1 MAIERDSPENRVR
14 QEAFAA
20 LVANVRPKKLVFL
33 DESFCKT
40 GMRREHAWSPCGERV
55 VGRRPGRNW
64 KTVSL
69 LGAIRLGEKPRLM
82 THRGSINGRTFL
94 RFVRKYLVPWLR
106 PGDVVV
112 MDNLNSHKM
121 VRVREAIEAAGAV
134 PVYLPTYS
142 PELNPIELWWAD
154 MKRTL
159 RKLAIDVES
168 DLRRAARQQRAR
180 LPLDKIANWFRHS
193 LNEAQRNRSAG

>member
-1 MAIERDSPENRVR
+1 MRPE
-14 QEAFAA
+14 Q
-20 LVANVRPKKLVFL
+20 LVFL

-40 GMRREHAWSPCGERV
+40 GMRREHAWSPRGERV

-121 VRVREAIEAAGAV
+121 RCVRATIEAAHAI
-134 PVYLPTYS
+134 PLYLPTYS

-168 DLRRAARQQRAR
+168 ELRRAARQQRAR
-180 LPLDKIANWFRHS
+180 LPLHKITNWVEHS
-193 LNEAQRNRSAG
+193 LREAQRN

>member
-1 MAIERDSPENRVR
+1 MTTIDPRH
-14 QEAFAA
+14 
-20 LVANVRPKKLVFL
+20 LVFL

-40 GMRREHAWSPCGERV
+40 GMRREHAWSAKGRRV
-55 VGRRPGRNW
+55 VGRRPGRSW

-82 THRGSINGRTFL
+82 THRGSIDGRVFL
-94 RFVRKYLVPWLR
+94 RYVRKYLVPWLR
-106 PGDVVV
+106 RGDVVV

-121 VRVREAIEAAGAV
+121 KAVRAAIEGAGAT

-154 MKRTL
+154 MKRIL
-159 RKLAIDVES
+159 RKLAIDVEA
-168 DLRRAARQQRAR
+168 DLRRAARQLRAR
-180 LPLDKIANWFRHS
+180 LPLSKIEGWFRYS
-193 LNEAQRNRSAG
+193 LRQAHLNRAQR

>member
-1 MAIERDSPENRVR
+1 
-14 QEAFAA
+14 
-20 LVANVRPKKLVFL
+20 
-33 DESFCKT
+33 
-40 GMRREHAWSPCGERV
+40 
-55 VGRRPGRNW
+55 
-64 KTVSL
+64 
-69 LGAIRLGEKPRLM
+69 M
-82 THRGSINGRTFL
+82 THRGSIDGRTFL
-94 RFVRKYLVPWLR
+94 RFVRKYLVRWLR

-121 VRVREAIEAAGAV
+121 KSVRATIESAGAM

-154 MKRTL
+154 IKRTL

-180 LPLDKIANWFRHS
+180 LPLAKITNWFGHS
-193 LNEAQRNRSAG
+193 LREAQLN

>member
-1 MAIERDSPENRVR
+1 MIRR
-14 QEAFAA
+14 EAFAA
-20 LVANVRPKKLVFL
+20 LVTAIDPRRLVFL

-40 GMRREHAWSPCGERV
+40 GMRREYAWSGKGTRV
-55 VGRRPGRNW
+55 VGTRPGRSW

-82 THRGSINGRTFL
+82 THRGSIDGRTFL
-94 RFVRKYLVPWLR
+94 RFVRRYLVPWLR
-106 PGDVVV
+106 RGDVVV

-121 VRVREAIEAAGAV
+121 RAVRTAIENAGAT

-159 RKLAIDVES
+159 RKLAIDVEA
-168 DLRRAARQQRAR
+168 DLRRAARQLRAR
-180 LPLDKIANWFRHS
+180 LPNSKTEGWFRHS
-193 LNEAQRNRSAG
+193 LGQAQINRSLG

>member
-1 MAIERDSPENRVR
+1 MAVERDSPENRVR
-14 QEAFAA
+14 REAFAA
-20 LVANVRPKKLVFL
+20 LVASVRPERLVFL

-40 GMRREHAWSPCGERV
+40 GMRREHAWSPRGERV
-55 VGRRPGRNW
+55 VGRRPGRSW

-82 THRGSINGRTFL
+82 THRGSINGSTFL

-106 PGDVVV
+106 RGDVVV

-121 VRVREAIEAAGAV
+121 KPVRAAIEAAGAV

-159 RKLAIDVES
+159 RRLAIDLEPE
-168 DLRRAARQQRAR
+168 LRRAAQQQRAR
-180 LPLDKIANWFRHS
+180 LPLEKIANWFRHS
-193 LNEAQRNRSAG
+193 LREAQLN

>member
-1 MAIERDSPENRVR
+1 M
-14 QEAFAA
+14 
-20 LVANVRPKKLVFL
+20 
-33 DESFCKT
+33 
-40 GMRREHAWSPCGERV
+40 
-55 VGRRPGRNW
+55 
-64 KTVSL
+64 SL

-121 VRVREAIEAAGAV
+121 KCVREAIEAVGAL

-154 MKRTL
+154 MKRAL
-159 RKLAIDVES
+159 RKLAIDVEA
-168 DLRRAARQQRAR
+168 DLRRAARQQRAQ
-180 LPLDKIANWFRHS
+180 LPLAKIANWFGHS
-193 LNEAQRNRSAG
+193 LREAQLN

>member
-14 QEAFAA
+14 REAFAA
-20 LVANVRPKKLVFL
+20 LVASVQPEKLVFL

-40 GMRREHAWSPCGERV
+40 GMRREHAWSPRGERV
-55 VGRRPGRNW
+55 VGRRPGRSW

-82 THRGSINGRTFL
+82 THRGSINGATFL

-121 VRVREAIEAAGAV
+121 KSVREAIEAAGAV

-154 MKRTL
+154 MKRAL
-159 RKLAIDVES
+159 RKLAIDIES
-168 DLRRAARQQRAR
+168 ELRRAARQQRAR
-180 LPLDKIANWFRHS
+180 LPLEKIANWFGHS
-193 LNEAQRNRSAG
+193 LREAQLN